1 MKWVLIILGVLAGL
15 GAIVWVVGSMLPEG
29 HVATRSAKFNKS
41 AEEVWNTITDFA
53 AAPTWREE
61 LKSMEQLPD
70 RKGHAVWKEMS
81 DFGPMTY
88 EITEF
93 NPPMRM
99 VTTIPDE
106 NLPLAAHGRMN

>member
-1 MKWVLIILGVLAGL
+1 VGVDYSRGFGWTRCHCLGSRLNAS
-15 GAIVWVVGSMLPEG
+15 GS

-99 VTTIPDE
+99 VTTIADE